1 MAGEA
6 GGGLGLHSD
15 RVATLELKQTKT
27 SQSMKGSFP
36 RDCLF
41 SAYLHLLA
49 NAVMAGQ
56 TLKEA
61 QKTKI

>member
-1 MAGEA
+1 M
-6 GGGLGLHSD
+6 HSD

-56 TLKEA
+56 TLKET